1 MPDFIVRFF
10 HRVRGNI
17 EATIV
22 LSLLGVAMTAFTIV
36 THGLA
41 WWQQALLIAI
51 FMCVLVWAIYATVS
65 RRVVPTESYAKPLP
79 VEISFPDKIRL
90 FSKELSA
97 YLSNRM
103 ARPDQEELY
112 QKYSHPDANL
122 FVQKYN
128 ETVQLWD
135 DRLAAGYWL
144 CFAERAT
151 ALRHELVLRTGADA
165 ELDKLLGDLQNKR
178 PEGQHQFW
186 IQGLVE
192 RFRLLASRL
201 D

>member
-65 RRVVPTESYAKPLP
+65 RRVVPAESAAKPKSEPP

-103 ARPDQEELY
+103 
-112 QKYSHPDANL
+112 
-122 FVQKYN
+122 
-128 ETVQLWD
+128 
-135 DRLAAGYWL
+135 
-144 CFAERAT
+144 
-151 ALRHELVLRTGADA
+151 
-165 ELDKLLGDLQNKR
+165 
-178 PEGQHQFW
+178 
-186 IQGLVE
+186 
-192 RFRLLASRL
+192 
-201 D
+201 